1 MGGEGCERGEM
12 TVREFHSDKAVKRN
26 DAVLAA
32 EVAG

>member
-12 TVREFHSDKAVKRN
+12 TVRKFQSDKAVKRN